1 MKLFIIIYIGLIVMT
16 SESIS
21 QNNTSSDSLQFP
33 QVTSENLNGKSFTLP
48 QDFEGKVNLIFIAFI
63 RGQQQQINT
72 WLPLAQELKSQH
84 PEFFYYELP
93 TISRLNPVSRW
104 FINQGMRSGI
114 QDEAA
119 RAITITL
126 YLDKEEFKQA
136 LNITS
141 EESIT
146 LLLVNDQGT
155 VLWRTSGSWTEK
167 GEHDMRGIISTHL
180 N

>member
-1 MKLFIIIYIGLIVMT
+1 MKVFIIIYIGFIVMT

-21 QNNTSSDSLQFP
+21 QNNTSSDSLHFP
-33 QVTSENLNGKSFTLP
+33 QVTSENLNGTSFTLP
-48 QDFEGKVNLIFIAFI
+48 QGFEGKINLVFIAFI

-72 WLPLAQELKSQH
+72 WLPLAQELKSQY

-141 EESIT
+141 EEIIT
-146 LLLVNDQGT
+146 LLLVDDQGT
-155 VLWRTSGSWTEK
+155 VLWRTTGSRSTEK
-167 GEHDMRGIISTHL
+167 EQDMRDVLKTHID
-180 N
+180 

>member
-1 MKLFIIIYIGLIVMT
+1 MAP
-16 SESIS
+16 ESNS
-21 QNNTSSDSLQFP
+21 QSTVPADSLQFP

-48 QDFEGKVNLIFIAFI
+48 SGFEGKLNLVFIAFI

-72 WLPLAQELKSQH
+72 WFPTAQQLKTTY
-84 PEFFYYELP
+84 PDFRYYELP

-114 QDEAA
+114 RDEEM
-119 RAITITL
+119 RSITITL

-136 LNITS
+136 LHITS
-141 EESIT
+141 EETIT
-146 LLLVNDQGT
+146 LLLVNNQGN
-155 VLWRTSGSWTEK
+155 VVWRTTGSWTDEK
-167 GEHDMRGIISTHL
+167 EQQMRDVLKTHL